1 MVLLMSVVA
10 DFTISG
16 DTFELGRLLTFDA
29 GANIE
34 LERLVPTGNEV
45 MPYFWVEMPDG
56 DFEAFERAVRADP
69 LVRGLNALDRVGD
82 ETLYAIEWE
91 RIPESLIQGI
101 VQTRGAIL
109 EGRGAAGHWRFMIRF
124 PDHGRLTEFDEF
136 LTEHDIDIQVDR
148 IYTQTEDDQR
158 EYAYDLTDEQR
169 EALASAVRR
178 GYFEVPRGATL
189 SDLAEELGITRQA
202 ASERVR
208 RGANAVLRGVLMEGR
223 DTASETTDDASG

>member
-1 MVLLMSVVA
+1 
-10 DFTISG
+10 
-16 DTFELGRLLTFDA
+16 
-29 GANIE
+29 
-34 LERLVPTGNEV
+34 
-45 MPYFWVEMPDG
+45 
-56 DFEAFERAVRADP
+56 
-69 LVRGLNALDRVGD
+69 
-82 ETLYAIEWE
+82 
-91 RIPESLIQGI
+91 
-101 VQTRGAIL
+101 
-109 EGRGAAGHWRFMIRF
+109 MIRF